1 MTTYSTSRDYA
12 RLKQVLDAGQEI
24 LASIGP
30 RQVFLRRLA
39 PLTYRAE
46 CFKTDGQSH
55 PARNIIGRATYTL
68 EDDALFA
75 EFCAEENISYP
86 FPFITPNP

>member
-12 RLKQVLDAGQEI
+12 RLKQALDAGQEI
-24 LASIGP
+24 LANIGP
-30 RQVFLRRLA
+30 RQVFLRRLS

-55 PARNIIGRATYTL
+55 HARNIIGRATYTL

-86 FPFITPNP
+86 FPFITPTL

>member
-12 RLKQVLDAGQEI
+12 RLKQALDAGQEI
-24 LASIGP
+24 LVCLGA

-39 PLTYRAE
+39 PLIYRAE
-46 CFKTDGQSH
+46 CFKMEGQAPRHS
-55 PARNIIGRATYTL
+55 IGRATYTL

-86 FPFITPNP
+86 FPFITSNP